1 MIRAAFPC
9 PAIPSFPVPVCKK
22 SWTRNH
28 SFPSRI
34 YLWASAPFYVFYR
47 HELRRNK
54 GFLKKFFW
62 TRMYRFPSSFI
73 LPYSHFTAVSA
84 RTAASRKVDFGI
96 PQISAAVRKV
106 ICLLRHAFRNSSKL
120 SGRIR
125 HGTPNL
131 TPLAF
136 AAAMPSACRWRM
148 FSRSVWAT

>member
-28 SFPSRI
+28 TFSSKKTFSKSPYFSEVH
-34 YLWASAPFYVFYR
+34 ADKR
-47 HELRRNK
+47 HRTERKPTNK
-54 GFLKKFFW
+54 FW
-62 TRMYRFPSSFI
+62 TENHRFPSSFI
-73 LPYSHFTAVSA
+73 LPYSHFTTVSA